1 MYNEAVAAL
10 VETGPA
16 RTIAASACIRHS
28 VYPRTWVY
36 VLFRRSQG
44 MSSLIAAA
52 SACAYVSQRVG
63 KTGPGTAV
71 SGPAERAGCIYLY
84 LPLA

>member
-1 MYNEAVAAL
+1 MYNEVASTTQAAL
-10 VETGPA
+10 VDTGPA
-16 RTIAASACIRHS
+16 RKIAASACIRHS
-28 VYPRTWVY
+28 VIHGHGYMY

-52 SACAYVSQRVG
+52 SACAYVSQRAE

-71 SGPAERAGCIYLY
+71 SGPAERAG
-84 LPLA
+84 PF